1 MASLKKAIEAKCKD
15 CTYDQAC
22 PGTWREQVELC
33 RVTRCPLWS
42 VRPITVATTNANRRA
57 KGGELDISSV
67 LDSIDD
73 DEDDEDCLFPNG
85 IPATLPVPAA

>member
-15 CTYDQAC
+15 CTYDSAS

-33 RVTRCPLWS
+33 RVTRCPLWP
-42 VRPITVATTNANRRA
+42 VRPITVATMNANRKA
-57 KGGELDISSV
+57 KGGDFDISAM

-73 DEDDEDCLFPNG
+73 EDEE
-85 IPATLPVPAA
+85 ATTNAPVTHC